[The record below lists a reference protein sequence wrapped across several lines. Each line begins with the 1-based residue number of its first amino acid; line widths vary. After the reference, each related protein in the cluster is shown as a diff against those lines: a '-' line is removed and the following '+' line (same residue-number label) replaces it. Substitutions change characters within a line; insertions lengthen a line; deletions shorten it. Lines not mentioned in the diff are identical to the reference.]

1 MKKLIVFA
9 MLGIASVAY
18 QPVKAQVSIN
28 VNIGTPAYYGY
39 NTYYEPAR
47 PVVYV
52 ERDVYHR
59 NYNYYPKRNVV
70 VYRPQ
75 PVHRRVYYNNYR
87 PSNRYYSVRSVNY
100 KHYNKSFK
108 HSNGRGHG
116 KGRH

>member
-18 QPVKAQVSIN
+18 QPAKAQVSIN

-39 NTYYEPAR
+39 NTYYEPA

-52 ERDVYHR
+52 DRNVRYHR

-70 VYRPQ
+70 VYRAQPQ
-75 PVHRRVYYNNYR
+75 RRTYYSSYR
-87 PSNRYYSVRSVNY
+87 PVSRHYSVKNVSY

-108 HSNGRGHG
+108 HGRGHG